1 MLFLRTI
8 YRPAMVCLYPVFQYL
23 PRYKIAF
30 LYKYK
35 GRSKTKEKGMILLCC
50 LRWNVCMYF
59 WTIFQLASL
68 CIISC
73 LPQELEKQ
81 PPAVLHQK
89 VLKNLAIFT
98 GKQLCWSLIFNKVEI
113 KKETLLKKRLQDR
126 CFPVN
131 IAKFLK
137 TSIFKNI
144 CKRLLQGWNQM
155 ENILY

>member
-1 MLFLRTI
+1 MLLKMERMHVFLDDFST
-8 YRPAMVCLYPVFQYL
+8 
-23 PRYKIAF
+23 
-30 LYKYK
+30 
-35 GRSKTKEKGMILLCC
+35 SLLVHHFMFTSGA
-50 LRWNVCMYF
+50 REAA
-59 WTIFQLASL
+59 TGSTP
-68 CIISC
+68 S
-73 LPQELEKQ
+73 
-81 PPAVLHQK
+81 K